1 MAACP
6 SQSPAKHRAEVTS
19 PRGWGLSTLPLG
31 GDAGK
36 PSIMA
41 PCIGSNDTNSANVG
55 GLSTLRLSAAA
66 KKGQS
71 GLPMQEGLLHHLAQ
85 KVQVYH
91 INSTSMKWCMLLNM
105 SLVWSIVV
113 IATPPKKELSSP
125 FARVLW
131 RAHDFSMA
139 VRADS
144 FYSDRRTSLGSM
156 SYDIFTIQ
164 VQQWFLLDLKIRACP
179 RRQVQSRGQ
188 CCKHLV
194 SWREKTQR
202 CELIQSGA
210 LETHDDHRRRQP
222 GRSASP

>member
-71 GLPMQEGLLHHLAQ
+71 GLPMQEGLLHQ
-85 KVQVYH
+85 
-91 INSTSMKWCMLLNM
+91 WCMLLNM

-131 RAHDFSMA
+131 
-139 VRADS
+139 
-144 FYSDRRTSLGSM
+144 
-156 SYDIFTIQ
+156 
-164 VQQWFLLDLKIRACP
+164 
-179 RRQVQSRGQ
+179 
-188 CCKHLV
+188 
-194 SWREKTQR
+194 
-202 CELIQSGA
+202 
-210 LETHDDHRRRQP
+210 
-222 GRSASP
+222 